1 MQVYVNLFDLLS
13 PLGCKPEEGA
23 RNGMF
28 PANPPKEQRGLLAH
42 HAPLPAA
49 CLPALLPRGWG
60 KNASCCISAPLM
72 ELQTPGFV
80 SGCRHL
86 DAFCDA
92 VLAQVPSCN
101 SRRGSVSPLPPVF
114 PRMFL
119 PSPCPSACL
128 ARSLSLPTSAQFPLL
143 QPRGISHAGS
153 QRVTPVP
160 RARSH
165 SPGAVGPLSSP

>member
-1 MQVYVNLFDLLS
+1 M
-13 PLGCKPEEGA
+13 GC
-23 RNGMF
+23 
-28 PANPPKEQRGLLAH
+28 
-42 HAPLPAA
+42 PLPTPPRNKEGSSLAMQRSQ
-49 CLPALLPRGWG
+49 LPAFQPCCHGAGGKRLLLYFSSTDGVTNSG
-60 KNASCCISAPLM
+60 FCIRT
-72 ELQTPGFV
+72 QD
-80 SGCRHL
+80 RHL

-101 SRRGSVSPLPPVF
+101 RQRGSVSPLPPVF

-153 QRVTPVP
+153 QQVTPMP

-165 SPGAVGPLSSP
+165 PPGAVGPLSSP